1 MSTAWVQNYL
11 VSKSI
16 MKKLLL
22 FVILS
27 LSVVQGQTFK
37 FGDAKGLFM
46 AVGVGPRF
54 PIGSFSEK
62 SNIGVGFDITFSYTD
77 NLFLPVFL
85 YSNIGYQHYPGKQDL
100 YKKSDYSSFSSNVL
114 TFSGGV
120 RHYFPPLLENIVLLM
135 PVLDVGAEFAYFEN
149 FHQYKLDRNKQNSVE
164 QIGKFGFQVGAGF
177 SMFILDVMTYY
188 NYLKSNQYISFVLKA
203 NIPIFVSM

>member
-1 MSTAWVQNYL
+1 MNMEWAQNYL
-11 VSKSI
+11 ISKSI

-22 FVILS
+22 LLILS

-37 FGDAKGLFM
+37 FGEAKGLFM
-46 AVGVGPRF
+46 AVGVGPKF
-54 PIGSFSEK
+54 PIGEFSTK

-100 YKKSDYSSFSSNVL
+100 YKRSDYSSFSSNVL
-114 TFSGGV
+114 IFSGGV
-120 RHYFPPLLENIVLLM
+120 RHYFQPLLENIVLLM
-135 PVLDVGAEFAYFEN
+135 PVLDVGVEFAYFEN

-188 NYLKSNQYISFVLKA
+188 NYLKNNQYISFVLKA